1 MAHQSD
7 TTSYTTVSDSH
18 STEFSN
24 PNREEVSV
32 NAATSSHARRP
43 KETVS
48 RISSAIVLDN
58 SSKEGSRYVHN
69 AIASMVTKILSGDQN
84 VPGVSVPLNTIVPDD
99 GACRETAVVLR
110 ENVSGLPEEG
120 PKNDKHV
127 SKVRGEKV
135 SVPQDVEANPRA
147 DTVNLEEFSNNELLA
162 SVIPSIAKRVR
173 TRRGKK
179 TVMQRSPSK
188 EVDETTSPKQT
199 VTESARKRKGH
210 GPAKS
215 WSKEVPKK
223 LKTKAV
229 VVESDSDAPCDVTTS
244 LSRKKP
250 TSSKLAASVPE
261 VPIDNVSFHFA
272 SSVNRWKETCKE
284 LESRKLAFEKLI
296 FQLEMSAEDTDGAA
310 RQSSEGEEEASSEE
324 EADDEAEE

>member
-1 MAHQSD
+1 
-7 TTSYTTVSDSH
+7 
-18 STEFSN
+18 
-24 PNREEVSV
+24 
-32 NAATSSHARRP
+32 
-43 KETVS
+43 
-48 RISSAIVLDN
+48 
-58 SSKEGSRYVHN
+58 
-69 AIASMVTKILSGDQN
+69 
-84 VPGVSVPLNTIVPDD
+84 
-99 GACRETAVVLR
+99 
-110 ENVSGLPEEG
+110 
-120 PKNDKHV
+120 
-127 SKVRGEKV
+127 VRGEKV

-147 DTVNLEEFSNNELLA
+147 DTVNLEEFSDNELLA

-188 EVDETTSPKQT
+188 EVDETTSPKHT

-272 SSVNRWKETCKE
+272 SSVNRWKYVYHKRMDLDRELAQNALECKE
-284 LESRKLAFEKLI
+284 IVDLI
-296 FQLEMSAEDTDGAA
+296 
-310 RQSSEGEEEASSEE
+310 REA
-324 EADDEAEE
+324 

>member
-7 TTSYTTVSDSH
+7 TTPFTTVSDSH
-18 STEFSN
+18 STEFGN
-24 PNREEVSV
+24 PNREEVSA
-32 NAATSSHARRP
+32 NAATSPHARRP

-48 RISSAIVLDN
+48 RISSAIALDN
-58 SSKEGSRYVHN
+58 PSKEGSRYVHN
-69 AIASMVTKILSGDQN
+69 AIASMVTKILSGDRN

-99 GACRETAVVLR
+99 VACRETAVVLR

-147 DTVNLEEFSNNELLA
+147 DTVNLDEFSDNELLA

-188 EVDETTSPKQT
+188 EVDETTPHKQT
-199 VTESARKRKGH
+199 GTESARKRKGH
-210 GPAKS
+210 GPSKS
-215 WSKEVPKK
+215 WSKELALTSEEFGKILDSAKEKKRPYKGLGQFPK
-223 LKTKAV
+223 
-229 VVESDSDAPCDVTTS
+229 P
-244 LSRKKP
+244 
-250 TSSKLAASVPE
+250 
-261 VPIDNVSFHFA
+261 
-272 SSVNRWKETCKE
+272 KE
-284 LESRKLAFEKLI
+284 LAEVLDIPVEDLVPNIKVWGKVQGIPQEYLEKTAQVFARAQKWEAYDTIMALLI
-296 FQLEMSAEDTDGAA
+296 WD
-310 RQSSEGEEEASSEE
+310 
-324 EADDEAEE
+324 